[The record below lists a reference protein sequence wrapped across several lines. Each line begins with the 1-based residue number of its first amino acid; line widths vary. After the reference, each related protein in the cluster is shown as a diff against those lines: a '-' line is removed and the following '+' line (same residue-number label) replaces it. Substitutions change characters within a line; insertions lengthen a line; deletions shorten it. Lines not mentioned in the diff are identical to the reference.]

1 MIDVLF
7 VLSKLRDVT
16 STGKTSHRTVNA
28 LFPANSKD
36 ELSDMIGTL
45 RRNVEVLCYVCLAAL
60 LLLAGCSN
68 PAGEETGSTA
78 ESSST
83 VVASSSND
91 NANSAGK
98 SSMTMPLDPD
108 KIVFLDDV
116 ASNSVGPE
124 NITELWFSDKDG
136 NRIRLED
143 FHGKKNVVLVFTE
156 GFNGAL
162 CPFCKTQTSRLVAN
176 YDKFV
181 QLDTEVLVVY
191 PGSKDHLDE
200 FIEAAKGKDKE
211 QVDRVPF
218 PIVLDQEF
226 LATTFFDIKS
236 MHAHPSTF
244 IIDKQLKVQLAY
256 VGKDM
261 TADRPSV
268 KAMLDKIRSLN

>member
-1 MIDVLF
+1 MNDALCVE
-7 VLSKLRDVT
+7 SKLCDAPAI
-16 STGKTSHRTVNA
+16 GKTSHRTGMA

-36 ELSDMIGTL
+36 ELSDMIGML
-45 RRNVEVLCYVCLAAL
+45 RRNVKVLSCVCLAT

-68 PAGEETGSTA
+68 PAEEEIGSTA

-83 VVASSSND
+83 AASSSSND
-91 NANSAGK
+91 VAGK
-98 SSMTMPLDPD
+98 SSMTMSPDPD

-116 ASNSVGPE
+116 ASNAVAPE

-143 FHGKKNVVLVFTE
+143 FRGKKNVVLVFTE

-181 QLDTEVLVVY
+181 DLDTEVLVVY

-226 LATTFFDIKS
+226 LATSFFDIKS